1 MERYPMSMDRKTHSV
16 KMPVLP
22 KLTYRSNTTP
32 FKIPA
37 RFVDFDK
44 LMLEFNGK
52 AQNSASAIL
61 QDKVKRLTPPHCQDL
76 LYSCGNQD
84 SAVLAT
90 DRAKRESPEI
100 DPRE

>member
-1 MERYPMSMDRKTHSV
+1 MSMDRKTHSV

-37 RFVDFDK
+37 SFVDFDK

-52 AQNSASAIL
+52 AQNSAAQYCRTKL
-61 QDKVKRLTPPHCQDL
+61 KD
-76 LYSCGNQD
+76 
-84 SAVLAT
+84 
-90 DRAKRESPEI
+90 
-100 DPRE
+100 